1 LRNGIEDKAKPIRVS
16 DAELKRRWKAVR
28 ERMKE
33 QGLDFLIFQN
43 SSPVLPGNVK
53 WFTDISFKGFVQPV
67 TVIFPRDEEMTI
79 IKRALRPAREEAPS
93 PELRGVKKQIMVPMF
108 WTSLTP
114 GITFDAEKIVVELSK
129 YKKCRIGWVG
139 LGYIPAA
146 FYKYVTE
153 HLSSAKFE
161 DATDMIDYLKAI
173 KSDEEI
179 KLIRETCELEDKI
192 FEYVQT
198 LVHPGESNA
207 VIKSKIIGKCTQ
219 WGAEANIDIRTAPA
233 GTAPKPPPNNP
244 PRILQNGDQLTFLIE
259 TSSPTDYWGELS
271 RTICIGK
278 VTAQLEE
285 QFELAKEAQ
294 QATLNLLRPGA
305 SVAKFWE
312 VNNAFMR
319 KHGYPEENRLYAHGQ
334 GYDMVERPC
343 LDPDE
348 PWKIESR
355 MFLAVH
361 PEVKSDQA
369 FGWVCDNY
377 LVKDSGKP
385 EHFHKTPQKI
395 FVV

>member
-1 LRNGIEDKAKPIRVS
+1 
-16 DAELKRRWKAVR
+16 
-28 ERMKE
+28 
-33 QGLDFLIFQN
+33 
-43 SSPVLPGNVK
+43 
-53 WFTDISFKGFVQPV
+53 
-67 TVIFPRDEEMTI
+67 
-79 IKRALRPAREEAPS
+79 
-93 PELRGVKKQIMVPMF
+93 
-108 WTSLTP
+108 
-114 GITFDAEKIVVELSK
+114 
-129 YKKCRIGWVG
+129 
-139 LGYIPAA
+139 
-146 FYKYVTE
+146 
-153 HLSSAKFE
+153 
-161 DATDMIDYLKAI
+161 
-173 KSDEEI
+173 
-179 KLIRETCELEDKI
+179 
-192 FEYVQT
+192 
-198 LVHPGESNA
+198 
-207 VIKSKIIGKCTQ
+207 
-219 WGAEANIDIRTAPA
+219 
-233 GTAPKPPPNNP
+233 
-244 PRILQNGDQLTFLIE
+244 
-259 TSSPTDYWGELS
+259 
-271 RTICIGK
+271 
-278 VTAQLEE
+278 
-285 QFELAKEAQ
+285 LAKEAQ